1 MINLR
6 VIHFSVFFTLHLI
19 ESNIETLGFGVVL
32 LLRVKFSLPL
42 FLKQKK
48 TKKKGFLCPCNVI
61 LACATRNSC
70 YTFKGPVNV
79 CL

>member
-42 FLKQKK
+42 FLK
-48 TKKKGFLCPCNVI
+48 KKGFLCPCNVI

-79 CL
+79 YL